1 LPGQPG
7 GRGGLVRWGGAEG
20 EFLEVAL
27 TIVLE
32 RVDPRTAGG
41 TELLVGDGGTTV
53 VADVSGHVVF
63 LRGGYSATAMQ
74 LWAIRPTETWSVG
87 SILGAVLVFA
97 AAGYIVWLL
106 ARRSAE

>member
-1 LPGQPG
+1 
-7 GRGGLVRWGGAEG
+7 
-20 EFLEVAL
+20 
-27 TIVLE
+27 
-32 RVDPRTAGG
+32 
-41 TELLVGDGGTTV
+41 
-53 VADVSGHVVF
+53 
-63 LRGGYSATAMQ
+63 MQ